1 MDRRI
6 QQAVAQVLMP
16 IFGPSFS
23 ASSFGF
29 RPGRNAH
36 PVVQDTSLYDQ
47 EEEGKSF
54 VERADLVVAPT
65 ADPHGGWCGG
75 ADG

>member
-1 MDRRI
+1 MDRVI

-29 RPGRNAH
+29 RPGRNAQ
-36 PVVQDTSLYDQ
+36 PVVQGTGLHGQ
-47 EEEGKSF
+47 KEEGKSF
-54 VERADLVVAPT
+54 V
-65 ADPHGGWCGG
+65 
-75 ADG
+75 

>member
-1 MDRRI
+1 MDRVI

-29 RPGRNAH
+29 RPGRNAQ
-36 PVVQDTSLYDQ
+36 PVVQGTSLYDQ

-54 VERADLVVAPT
+54 V
-65 ADPHGGWCGG
+65 
-75 ADG
+75 